1 LAELNTT
8 IKRYSPHTSI
18 TTPSGLSLPGSPFKS
33 NPPTVPSTPLF
44 ANNIILAVQE
54 SEIRQTP
61 ATEAEVHQTP
71 TTEAKIEH
79 QPPNLTPVVTGIV
92 ENPQLLTAGLA
103 STDNIEFRREA
114 KTDTN
119 NNEYTIVLDESNE
132 NDSMI

>member
-1 LAELNTT
+1 M
-8 IKRYSPHTSI
+8 
-18 TTPSGLSLPGSPFKS
+18 
-33 NPPTVPSTPLF
+33 PSTPLF

-92 ENPQLLTAGLA
+92 ENPHPQLLTAGLA
-103 STDNIEFRREA
+103 STDNIEFRMEA